1 MFALSGCIAIKT
13 QATAQRVPGVITIQ
27 AVVCASDAAHSIPGY
42 DCDPDLPGRTTAE
55 GDNSDDAEDNT
66 LGQVLAG
73 FRVPVGTVAP
83 SDFASDTQDVF
94 FNSSPT
100 YTAALNNVFPP
111 PAGEQW
117 FGYLSTPKLFD
128 LDDASGRQTSF
139 QPEFT
144 LPPQADGAP
153 FAGPFPWRLVVGL
166 RKLADQNQAGNPV
179 SCPTSLTAGCFDSP
193 VTASIPNDLLAPV
206 SDFGVLTGAKTA
218 AGHGET
224 ATLAFPIQYKDG
236 RGKGPQDLAIS
247 AATNLP
253 GTSAT
258 PAVTTLH
265 VDPETTTMVN
275 VTVPVPP
282 ATPLGSYTVTLSAA
296 TGSPPVTRS
305 NTATLQVVD
314 KLAPSIRIGT
324 PIEGARFVLGR
335 KVLADYACTDE
346 TNGAGLSTC
355 SGPVPSGAAIDTR
368 SVGPKTFRVVGADNA
383 GNTAAAV
390 RTYRVVPR
398 PPPPVKVAFNFFRTP
413 SSTTFTK
420 LVVKGIPKRSKLT
433 AKCRPKRCSI
443 KAFTKRNARG
453 AVRLKSFE
461 DKSLRPGTTIDI
473 RVTRKGTIGAVK
485 LVKVHADKEPSIL
498 TRCLPLGSTK
508 PRKRC

>member
-13 QATAQRVPGVITIQ
+13 EGTLQRAPGVISIQ
-27 AVVCASDAAHSIPGY
+27 ATVCASGAGT
-42 DCDPDLPGRTTAE
+42 DCDPGVNTAE
-55 GDNSDDAEDNT
+55 GDNSGDANKDT

-83 SDFASDTQDVF
+83 TDFASDTVDVI
-94 FNSSPT
+94 FNSSPS
-100 YTAALNNVFPP
+100 YTAALNDVFPP
-111 PAGEQW
+111 PPGQQW
-117 FGYLSTPKLFD
+117 FGYISTPKFFD
-128 LDDASGRQTSF
+128 LDIASGRQTSF

-144 LPPQADGAP
+144 LPTQADGAP

-166 RKLADQNQAGNPV
+166 RAVAEPNAPV
-179 SCPTSLTAGCFDSP
+179 SCPATDSPGCFDSP
-193 VTASIPNDLLAPV
+193 VTASIQTNLSALV
-206 SDFGVLTGAKTA
+206 SDFGVLTGASAA
-218 AGHGET
+218 AGHSET
-224 ATLAFPIQYKDG
+224 ATLAFPVRYKDG